1 MKIHSLI
8 VDDFLEDF
16 ARWRTWLDTADF
28 ADVVSEVDGV
38 TYPNICSDLPPAL
51 HQEIVAKLRAVA
63 GLSQLNWLFARM
75 SPAGVQPPHWAH
87 NDASMGAR
95 SMMLYV
101 NRPEHCRGG
110 TQLLTHV
117 HCGNDV
123 PADVWRRDTNAN
135 LAWRTTFDCQMQAN
149 RAFIFPAKQWHG
161 ASFAFGT
168 TQADSRIVITAFFE

>member
-16 ARWRTWLDTADF
+16 ARWRTWLDTAEF
-28 ADVVSEVDGV
+28 ADVISEVDGV

-87 NDASMGAR
+87 NDASMGAW

-101 NRPEHCRGG
+101 NRAEHCDGG
-110 TQLLTHV
+110 TALLEHAEGEPT
-117 HCGNDV
+117 
-123 PADVWRRDTNAN
+123 PEIWKRDTNSTGK
-135 LAWRTTFDCQMQAN
+135 WFDVLKCPMVPN
-149 RAFIFPAKQWHG
+149 RAFIFPAGQWHG
-161 ASFAFGT
+161 ALPRHGFGT
-168 TQADSRIVITAFFE
+168 TQADSRVVITAFFT